1 MGRSFLSES
10 ACELLLG
17 GAAVYRIYTVGNTD
31 GFSRRGRFAG
41 FVPKW
46 DDHSYP
52 SRLAS
57 CFWVAQRFT
66 AAILSETQTALAAE
80 VDLPGLCRHG
90 TTILIRV
97 GLRVAF
103 GWRSGLPLRYCRK
116 HRRL

>member
-10 ACELLLG
+10 ACEGFWVAQRFTAAILSETQTALAAEVDLPGLCRNGTIILIRVGLRGVLG
-17 GAAVYRIYTVGNTD
+17 GAAVYRCDTVGNTD

-57 CFWVAQRFT
+57 CF
-66 AAILSETQTALAAE
+66 
-80 VDLPGLCRHG
+80 
-90 TTILIRV
+90 
-97 GLRVAF
+97 